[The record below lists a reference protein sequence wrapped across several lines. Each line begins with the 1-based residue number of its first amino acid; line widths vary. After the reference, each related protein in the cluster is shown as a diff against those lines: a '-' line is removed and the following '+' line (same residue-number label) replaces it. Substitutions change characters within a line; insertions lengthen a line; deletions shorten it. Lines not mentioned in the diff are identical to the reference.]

1 MKDKN
6 IQELIDLYH
15 SGKLA
20 VVEKKVIKLI
30 KKYPN
35 SFILYNL
42 FGAILADQ
50 KNLEEAV
57 INYRKS
63 IQINPD
69 YAEGYNNLG
78 SVLYKLEKFN
88 ESAVSLQKAIQIKPN
103 FAEAYNNL
111 GLTLNELGKLNK
123 SIDCYQRAIKIKSN
137 FVEAH
142 NNLGLIFEKLG
153 QLNKSIDSYQRAIQ
167 IKPDY
172 AEAHNNLGITFK
184 ELGRLSESIASYQR
198 AIQIKPDYAEAYSN
212 LGATYKILGQLNKSI
227 DCYQRAI
234 KIKPDYVE
242 AYNNFGNVLKANEKV
257 DEAIFNYEKAI
268 KINANY
274 AEAYGNLGNL
284 LKEIGRVDDAH
295 NCYHKLFNLKPDD
308 IEYRINNGLLI
319 TPIVQ
324 SVEEINCYR
333 DEYIKNLESLK
344 KYKFVSK
351 KPGVSLNPNFFQL
364 AYHNKDNLEIMKRTS
379 NLFKQIILNINYV
392 SKRIKKDKKQKKIK
406 IGFISEFLTTHTIGK
421 LFGGLIKNIDRKKFD
436 VTIIH
441 TLETKESLIK
451 NEIDDSANK
460 VVNLSS
466 RIQEQQQQIEKEN
479 LDIIFYPD
487 IGMSPRTYFLAFSRL
502 APVQIVSW
510 GHPETTGIDTID
522 YFLSSALFESDNA
535 EKKYSERLIC
545 LNEFPLYYEPPKNI
559 GLLKNRSD
567 LKLPENARLYACPQS
582 LFKLHPDFDAI
593 LAKILEQDPE
603 GHIVLI
609 GGEGKYK
616 FWSESLKKRW
626 SKNFPVLNK
635 RVLFTNRLSLL
646 EFVSLCNCVD
656 VLLDPMHFGG
666 GNTFLESMIVGTPTV
681 TMPGTHLKAN
691 ITAAAYKQM
700 KISNPPIV
708 KNSKEYI
715 DLAIQLAKDSK
726 KNHSLRKDL
735 KNAANKYL
743 YKSLKTLKQFE
754 QFLEEA
760 HKASQLGNKLK
771 DGYIIN

>member
-1 MKDKN
+1 MEDKN
-6 IQELIDLYH
+6 IQNLINLYR

-20 VVEKKVIKLI
+20 TAEKKVIEQIEKNPNNFFLYDFFGVVLASQ
-30 KKYPN
+30 KK
-35 SFILYNL
+35 FDK
-42 FGAILADQ
+42 AI
-50 KNLEEAV
+50 
-57 INYRKS
+57 INHKKS
-63 IQINPD
+63 IEINPN
-69 YAEGYNNLG
+69 YAQAYNNLG
-78 SVLYKLEKFN
+78 GVLFKLKKFN
-88 ESAVSLQKAIQIKPN
+88 ETLDCCQRAIRIKPN
-103 FAEAYNNL
+103 FAEAHNNL
-111 GLTLNELGKLNK
+111 GLTFKELKK
-123 SIDCYQRAIKIKSN
+123 FDESIN
-137 FVEAH
+137 
-142 NNLGLIFEKLG
+142 
-153 QLNKSIDSYQRAIQ
+153 SYQKAIQ

-172 AEAHNNLGITFK
+172 ANAHNNLGNVFK
-184 ELGRLSESIASYQR
+184 EIGKLDESINNYHHV
-198 AIQIKPDYAEAYSN
+198 IHINPNFAEAYNSLAN
-212 LGATYKILGQLNKSI
+212 LFI
-227 DCYQRAI
+227 D
-234 KIKPDYVE
+234 
-242 AYNNFGNVLKANEKV
+242 
-257 DEAIFNYEKAI
+257 
-268 KINANY
+268 
-274 AEAYGNLGNL
+274 
-284 LKEIGRVDDAH
+284 IGRVDDARK
-295 NCYHKLFNLKPDD
+295 CFHKLFSLKPNN
-308 IEYRINNGLLI
+308 IEYKINNNLLI

-324 SVEEINCYR
+324 STKEINFYR
-333 DEYIKNLESLK
+333 SEYIEGLETLK
-344 KYKFVSK
+344 KYKYQTES
-351 KPGVSLNPNFFQL
+351 PGYSIEANFFYL
-364 AYHNKDNLEIMKRTS
+364 AFHNKDNLEIMKRTS

-406 IGFISEFLTTHTIGK
+406 IGFISEFLTDHTVGK

-626 SKNFPVLNK
+626 SKNFPVLNE

-726 KNHSLRKDL
+726 KNHSLRNDL